1 MYRTGDLARY
11 LENGEIEFIKR
22 IDEQVKVRG
31 YRIEL
36 GEVEAALREQ
46 EGVREWWLRVRKRG
60 AARLVGYV
68 VLKRERVC
76 Q

>member
-36 GEVEAALREQ
+36 GEVDAAREQ
-46 EGVREWWLRVRKRG
+46 EGVVGVVVARQEESSGTAGGLCG
-60 AARLVGYV
+60 AEAG
-68 VLKRERVC
+68 RVC